1 MYQLNLF
8 EVIEQNHID
17 NLKESIESKLSK
29 YEIDE
34 LYRKQFKGQ
43 TVLLREIYETLS
55 KETNYQ
61 DYMNDLISE
70 LLKIV
75 PMVKTNSMFKEK
87 GIFEYG
93 NSGRYGYTTSRY
105 EINGIKYNGSS
116 GPLYCLEMLPKH
128 FFKELIK

>member
-1 MYQLNLF
+1 MEQLNIF
-8 EVIEQNHID
+8 EITEQEYID
-17 NLKESIESKLSK
+17 NIKESIESKLSK

-34 LYRKQFKGQ
+34 LYRKEFRDK
-43 TVLLREIYETLS
+43 TPLLREIYETLS
-55 KETNYQ
+55 KEENYNA
-61 DYMNDLISE
+61 YMNDLISE

-93 NSGRYGYTTSRY
+93 NSGRYGYTTSKY

-116 GPLYCLEMLPKH
+116 GPLYCLDMLPKH

>member
-1 MYQLNLF
+1 MKQLNIF
-8 EVIEQNHID
+8 EVEREYEVTNKYKFIKD
-17 NLKESIESKLSK
+17 KLSK
-29 YEIDE
+29 YSIDKVYEKEIKNNG
-34 LYRKQFKGQ
+34 Y
-43 TVLLREIYETLS
+43 LLREIYETLS

-93 NSGRYGYTTSRY
+93 NSGRYGYTTSKY